1 MITMKDFFLRPTF
14 DSEEE
19 AKLWEKLQK
28 TVTHTKQFN
37 QDFDHIVMH
46 RDLFGT
52 FFFYYLQE
60 IRLRIIQ
67 ILMEFTV
74 VEWREPQPANEVLD
88 RFGKPVKRREAEP
101 DTEKELVIPEY
112 GIRVKGWRERLPME
126 CCGENFR
133 NVNMLKLHYHAVH
146 EKHYLFEANTCE
158 VGRLLLFLSQKVE
171 VNKFK
176 RIVGIVFR
184 ISVYF

>member
-1 MITMKDFFLRPTF
+1 M
-14 DSEEE
+14 
-19 AKLWEKLQK
+19 
-28 TVTHTKQFN
+28 THAKQFN

-74 VEWREPQPANEVLD
+74 VEWREPKPANEVLD
-88 RFGKPVKRREAEP
+88 RFGMPVKRKEPEPEA
-101 DTEKELVIPEY
+101 EKELVMPEY

-158 VGRLLLFLSQKVE
+158 VRRLPLLFLLLVLFYKLE
-171 VNKFK
+171 VNKLK
-176 RIVGIVFR
+176 LIVGIDPVSFFLLLLIFR
-184 ISVYF
+184 